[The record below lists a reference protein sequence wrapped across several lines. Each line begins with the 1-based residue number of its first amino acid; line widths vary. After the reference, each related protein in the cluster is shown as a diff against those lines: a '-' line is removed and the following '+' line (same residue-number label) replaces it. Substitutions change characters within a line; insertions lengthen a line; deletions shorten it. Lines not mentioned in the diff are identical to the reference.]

1 MAHCFWRTRESIG
14 IRECHRMMS
23 PRFWESG
30 DRRVVYMRGLI
41 GGWDWGIL
49 QVEKS
54 CGAFEE
60 FNLVL
65 AIVARLPG
73 RGRGG
78 KRTDCGIRSFGE
90 KPKTLRSAAL
100 SPDNIL

>member
-1 MAHCFWRTRESIG
+1 MIVGLCIYERIDWWVGLGGS
-14 IRECHRMMS
+14 S
-23 PRFWESG
+23 
-30 DRRVVYMRGLI
+30 RR
-41 GGWDWGIL
+41 
-49 QVEKS
+49 EKS

>member
-1 MAHCFWRTRESIG
+1 MGKWG
-14 IRECHRMMS
+14 L
-23 PRFWESG
+23 
-30 DRRVVYMRGLI
+30 RVVYMRRLI

-65 AIVARLPG
+65 AIVAGLPG

-90 KPKTLRSAAL
+90 TPKTLRSAAL
-100 SPDNIL
+100 SPDNILYS

>member
-1 MAHCFWRTRESIG
+1 M
-14 IRECHRMMS
+14 
-23 PRFWESG
+23 
-30 DRRVVYMRGLI
+30 
-41 GGWDWGIL
+41 GGTGGIL

-65 AIVARLPG
+65 AIVAGLPG

-90 KPKTLRSAAL
+90 TPKTLMSVAL

>member
-14 IRECHRMMS
+14 IRCFHRMMS

-30 DRRVVYMRGLI
+30 DPWVVYMRRLI

-65 AIVARLPG
+65 AIVAGLPG

-90 KPKTLRSAAL
+90 TPKTLRSAAL
-100 SPDNIL
+100 SPDNSL